1 MQGFEGLEVN
11 DERTKGPCSESFD
24 FVPLVNED
32 EDGRSTISLVVVGHV
47 DAGKSTINGHL
58 LCLLG
63 SVDKVR

>member
-1 MQGFEGLEVN
+1 MQGFEGLDVN
-11 DERTKGPCSESFD
+11 DERTEGPGSESFD
-24 FVPLVNED
+24 FVPLADEN